1 MNVYAKQKQKYDK
14 CRKTLGY
21 QRREGGYKLGVR
33 NQQIQTTMNK
43 VDKQQGYIVQHWELQ
58 PLCCNSF

>member
-14 CRKTLGY
+14 CRKTHGY

-33 NQQIQTTMNK
+33 N
-43 VDKQQGYIVQHWELQ
+43 
-58 PLCCNSF
+58 